1 MKHYYVAPLYY
12 LPVGHAISLINK
24 GYSTEDAIN
33 ITIQK
38 FAYFGKRNSKRNKE
52 FNQIQFRK
60 HINKFLSIPNAVLVR
75 KSPKRNRFR

>member
-24 GYSTEDAIN
+24 GYPTDVAIN

-38 FAYFGKRNSKRNKE
+38 FAYFGKRNSKRNKL
-52 FNQIQFRK
+52 FDIVQFKK
-60 HINKFLSIPNAVLVR
+60 HVIRFLDIPNAVLVR
-75 KSPKRNRFR
+75 KSSKHNR